1 MRIFANVKTSI
12 NRYKD
17 YRTMTKDD
25 LADFYQSK
33 CDYYQEYVW
42 VCLVVG
48 TILSVFYIVPDYMLN
63 GSIIPTLIPRLTVLG
78 ILLLFL
84 IVLHFSHSRAAIV
97 TADYFLVHSIIV
109 TTICAAHFLGHK
121 TLASEFFL
129 IMNLIFLIAG
139 FVARIREITVSYII
153 FFLEI
158 LISHFIIRYENFP
171 IIMILIIPCGLAVIF
186 SHVILTFL
194 YLDHYRLSQK
204 LELAMITDPLT
215 QVYNRHLLEKIVT
228 KNALMNMEEPIAIA
242 MLDLLNLAYLRKHII
257 FAAYIS
263 QKQEP
268 VQPFYFPHTENCS
281 GTKDNQKCPYNQIYN
296 HSERLFIHNFVDKY
310 KKHMCKK
317 ELDEKPHA
325 SCIYKDLYGV
335 IQKSSYIHAL
345 SRYQN
350 YSVCR
355 KCNARPHNIRN
366 DQSEKFLFHKLFF
379 RIFLK
384 FLIKKKAAYKVE
396 NRHMHKA
403 DKSRKYSYCI

>member
-84 IVLHFSHSRAAIV
+84 IVLHFSHSRVAIV

-242 MLDLLNLAYLRKHII
+242 MLDIDNFKKINDEHGHYTGDLTLLYIGQKLSKETHSDDYVIRFGGEEFIVI
-257 FAAYIS
+257 FKKCDINNACARMEQFRQDVEKAEDSPVPFTIS
-263 QKQEP
+263 
-268 VQPFYFPHTENCS
+268 VGVS
-281 GTKDNQKCPYNQIYN
+281 
-296 HSERLFIHNFVDKY
+296 KY
-310 KKHMCKK
+310 TGDFSKT
-317 ELDEKPHA
+317 
-325 SCIYKDLYGV
+325 
-335 IQKSSYIHAL
+335 IQNVNHAL
-345 SRYQN
+345 TKAKDSGRN
-350 YSVCR
+350 SV
-355 KCNARPHNIRN
+355 
-366 DQSEKFLFHKLFF
+366 
-379 RIFLK
+379 
-384 FLIKKKAAYKVE
+384 VVV
-396 NRHMHKA
+396 
-403 DKSRKYSYCI
+403 

>member
-84 IVLHFSHSRAAIV
+84 IALHFTHTRTAIV
-97 TADYFLVHSIIV
+97 TTDYFLVHSIIV

-139 FVARIREITVSYII
+139 FVARLREITISYII

-158 LISHFIIRYENFP
+158 LISHFIIHYENFP
-171 IIMILIIPCGLAVIF
+171 IIMILVIPCGLAVIF

-242 MLDLLNLAYLRKHII
+242 MLDIDNFKKINDEHGHYTGDLTLLYIGQKLSKETHSDDYVIRFGGEEFIVI
-257 FAAYIS
+257 FKKCDINNACARMEQFRQDVEKAEDS
-263 QKQEP
+263 P
-268 VQPFYFPHTENCS
+268 VPFTLS
-281 GTKDNQKCPYNQIYN
+281 VGV
-296 HSERLFIHNFVDKY
+296 SKY
-310 KKHMCKK
+310 TG
-317 ELDEKPHA
+317 DF
-325 SCIYKDLYGV
+325 STT
-335 IQKSSYIHAL
+335 IQNVNHAL
-345 SRYQN
+345 TKAKDSGRN
-350 YSVCR
+350 SV
-355 KCNARPHNIRN
+355 
-366 DQSEKFLFHKLFF
+366 
-379 RIFLK
+379 
-384 FLIKKKAAYKVE
+384 VVV
-396 NRHMHKA
+396 
-403 DKSRKYSYCI
+403 